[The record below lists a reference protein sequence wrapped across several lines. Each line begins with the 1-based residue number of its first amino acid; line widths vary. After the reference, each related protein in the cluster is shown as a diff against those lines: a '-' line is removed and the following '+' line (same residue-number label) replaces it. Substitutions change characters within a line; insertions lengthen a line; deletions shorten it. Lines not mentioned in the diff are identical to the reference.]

1 MENRVWVLEGGV
13 QSSGPVYR
21 REERPRPIGQLLK
34 LEGLI
39 TDRQLNQAL
48 ALQAGNGGRL
58 VHQLIALGHLTS
70 HCFVSFLARQPG
82 VTSIDISQYHISPE
96 VAALVPRDFA
106 FERQVCPIDHLARLL
121 TVGMVCPLD
130 RATIDDLHHITGLSV
145 KPMLCTADSI
155 LSAIRRCYPRDAEFG
170 TTQLNRRNL
179 NALQWIR

>member
-1 MENRVWVLEGGV
+1 MENRVWVFDKGV
-13 QSSGPVYR
+13 RPGDR
-21 REERPRPIGQLLK
+21 AGERVRPIGQLLK

-39 TDRQLNQAL
+39 TDQQLNQAL

-82 VTSIDISQYHISPE
+82 VTSIDISQYRISPD

-106 FERQVCPIDHLARLL
+106 FERQVCPIDRLGRLL

-130 RATIDDLHHITGLSV
+130 RATIGELRHITGLSV

-155 LSAIRRCYPRDAEFG
+155 LTSIRRCYPGDAEFG
-170 TTQLNRRNL
+170 ASRLNRRDL